1 MDRDGIVSVPFPLA
15 PIFVQAKPDNAV
27 HVPDQKPML
36 AFGNP
41 VIATF
46 TSVPEAV
53 KVYQVSKAGEAI
65 FPPLV
70 HAVSET

>member
-1 MDRDGIVSVPFPLA
+1 M
-15 PIFVQAKPDNAV
+15 
-27 HVPDQKPML
+27 PDQNPIL
-36 AFGNP
+36 ALGNP

-53 KVYQVSKAGEAI
+53 KVYQVSNAGEAI

-70 HAVSET
+70 HAVNET